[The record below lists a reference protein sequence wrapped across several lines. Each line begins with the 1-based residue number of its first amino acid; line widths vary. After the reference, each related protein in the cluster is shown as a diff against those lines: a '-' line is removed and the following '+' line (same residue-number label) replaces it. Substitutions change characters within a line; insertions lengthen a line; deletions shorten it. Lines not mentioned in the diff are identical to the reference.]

1 MLGYQKKESIYLK
14 PAYLRGVFNLVCCV
28 VGRLLFREA
37 RRCALTMG
45 AEKLFISA
53 IPSAETIAF
62 YQNMGCTDAN
72 EIIESFVDSED
83 DRPLEIT
90 VQ

>member
-14 PAYLRGVFNLVCCV
+14 LEYLRGVFNLVCCV

-62 YQNMGCTDAN
+62 YKTWGARMQTRLSNLLLTPRMTA
-72 EIIESFVDSED
+72 
-83 DRPLEIT
+83 P
-90 VQ
+90 